1 MVESKQ
7 AELAAKAAEAL
18 RRKQEREAA
27 KAELELVKL
36 REVRWGPGS
45 TCGLRTLSTGVL
57 TKQRYGGVPSAL
69 QKSPGEPLV
78 PWQKDDGAA
87 YQRAGAAVRRR
98 RRRRR
103 RVVEVARRC

>member
-36 REVRWGPGS
+36 REVHCPNGI
-45 TCGLRTLSTGVL
+45 CGQGVIDGLL
-57 TKQRYGGVPSAL
+57 TKQRRCPVPFAL
-69 QKSPGEPLV
+69 
-78 PWQKDDGAA
+78 
-87 YQRAGAAVRRR
+87 
-98 RRRRR
+98 
-103 RVVEVARRC
+103 